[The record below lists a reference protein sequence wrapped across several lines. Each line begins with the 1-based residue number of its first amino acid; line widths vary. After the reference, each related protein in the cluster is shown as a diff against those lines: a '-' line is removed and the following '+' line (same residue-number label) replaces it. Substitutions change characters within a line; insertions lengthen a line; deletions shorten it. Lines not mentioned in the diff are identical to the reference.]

1 MSNIKYINNEQAENL
16 IEENDELLILDV
28 RSANE
33 FEESRISNAINIPV
47 DELEEE
53 FYELEDYKD
62 RPILVYC
69 KSGKKSSVAC
79 NLMEE
84 EGFSNL
90 YNLRDGISDYEG
102 PTVSK

>member
-16 IEENDELLILDV
+16 IEKNDELLILDV

-33 FEESRISNAINIPV
+33 FEENRIYNAVNIPV

-53 FYELEDYKD
+53 IYELEDYKD
-62 RPILVYC
+62 RPVLVYC

-90 YNLRDGISDYEG
+90 YNLRGGISDYEG
-102 PTVSK
+102 PTLSE

>member
-1 MSNIKYINNEQAENL
+1 MSNIKYINNKQAENL
-16 IEENDELLILDV
+16 IEENNELLILDV

-33 FEESRISNAINIPV
+33 FKESRISSAINIPV
-47 DELEEE
+47 DELEGEI
-53 FYELEDYKD
+53 YELEDYKD

-79 NLMEE
+79 SLMEE
-84 EGFSNL
+84 EGFSKL
-90 YNLRDGISDYEG
+90 YNLRGGILDYEG

>member
-16 IEENDELLILDV
+16 IEKNDELLILDV

-33 FEESRISNAINIPV
+33 FEENRIYNAVNIPV

-53 FYELEDYKD
+53 IYELEDYKD
-62 RPILVYC
+62 RPVLVYC

-90 YNLRDGISDYEG
+90 YNLRGGILDYEG
-102 PTVSK
+102 PTLSE